1 MYVSSGTLNPAFI
14 APKWDTEDPNLF
26 HFFSSSSTDTRQLPF
41 FNTVTIARE
50 NDTSCGKVD
59 DDLALVAVI
68 DGQTVKVTP
77 MREAVIPPPMSA
89 YEIHVES
96 PVTAVMFQHCS
107 SADGQ
112 LSGIFSSNNLAVV
125 TKNKV
130 FFFSIT
136 DGDKGTKN
144 LGDEDVKITGA
155 GGNGYIV
162 QTSRHTLHN
171 NVEGNNGL
179 NQSRKIQRWKLW
191 LRPSI

>member
-1 MYVSSGTLNPAFI
+1 MYVSSETLNPTFI

-26 HFFSSSSTDTRQLPF
+26 HFFSSSLSDSKQTSF

-50 NDTSCGKVD
+50 TDRSCGKLD

-112 LSGIFSSNNLAVV
+112 ISGTFSSNNLAVV
-125 TKNKV
+125 TKDRV
-130 FFFSIT
+130 YFFSIT

-144 LGDEDVKITGA
+144 LGDEAVKITGA

-162 QTSRHTLHN
+162 QTSRHTL
-171 NVEGNNGL
+171 EKTIQGNNGS
-179 NQSRKIQRWKLW
+179 NDN
-191 LRPSI
+191 